1 MEPAQWK
8 TALDTILQDQEASM
22 LALLEELV
30 GIDSPTA
37 HADGVNRMGERLTA
51 WLGEAGFQVRRLPK
65 PPVPEDEAWQKDLG
79 DVFTART
86 HAPEAGPGIAFI
98 GHMDTVFPV
107 GTAAARPFRLD
118 RAADRATGP
127 GVADMKAGLV
137 AMLFAARA
145 LKQSGLLPCPLTLMF
160 SPDEELG
167 SPTASKAL
175 AAQLP
180 GALAVICAEPG
191 GEGGKVTLSRT
202 GSGHM
207 HLKIQGKAA
216 HAGRNYEE
224 GASAV
229 IELAH
234 KILGINAFLDL
245 PRGLTVNTGLVSGG
259 ISANSVA
266 PWAEARIHLTY
277 RTLEDGRRVVA
288 GIRELVEKPV
298 VPGTTAHISG
308 GLRLYPLER
317 SPQGDAF
324 FELVREA
331 GETLGMRL
339 SGQHYESAAE
349 SGFCAGA
356 LGIPTICCMGPE
368 GENIHTAQEYM
379 LPSTLL
385 PRCKLMAL
393 SALQAA
399 RAFGHQPRPSMLP
412 PGADA

>member
-86 HAPEAGPGIAFI
+86 HAP
-98 GHMDTVFPV
+98 
-107 GTAAARPFRLD
+107 FRLD

-180 GALAVICAEPG
+180 GSLAVICAEPG
-191 GEGGKVTLSRT
+191 GEGGKVTLSRK

-234 KILGINAFLDL
+234 KILGIKAFLDL

>member
-8 TALDTILQDQEASM
+8 ATLDTILQNQEAPM

-65 PPVPEDEAWQKDLG
+65 PHIPEDEAWQKDLG
-79 DVFTART
+79 DVFMART
-86 HAPEAGPGIAFI
+86 HAPKAGPGIAFI

-107 GTAAARPFRLD
+107 GTAEARPFRLD

-191 GEGGKVTLSRT
+191 GEGGKVTLSRK

-207 HLKIQGKAA
+207 HLKILGKAA

-234 KILGINAFLDL
+234 KVLGINAFLDL
-245 PRGLTVNTGLVSGG
+245 PRGLTVNTGLINGG

-298 VPGTTAHISG
+298 VSGTTAHISG

-317 SPQGDAF
+317 SPQGEAF

-412 PGADA
+412 PRDDA